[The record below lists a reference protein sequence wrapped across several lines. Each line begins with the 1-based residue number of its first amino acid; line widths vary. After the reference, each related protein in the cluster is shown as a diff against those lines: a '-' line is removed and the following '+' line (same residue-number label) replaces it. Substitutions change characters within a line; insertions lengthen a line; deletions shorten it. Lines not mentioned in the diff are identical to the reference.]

1 MGRGYR
7 FDGIRDKPSLSFLCW
22 IVLGRSLF
30 FLDCESIMY
39 FSPLLKSSS
48 SLGVV
53 SLTVA
58 IVAAS
63 AVPAMAGSTS
73 ALAPGAAFL
82 KSWEKENLEGDFVEA
97 AEEYEV
103 LYRRPSQPVSDIFQS
118 SSGQLDRLRAAYR
131 AGLCF
136 EAVDNLNRAR
146 FAYQWIE
153 RHYSRIRIDLL
164 LEFPA
169 DRGLLD
175 FLTMLRERSAL
186 RFRSLKAAEGESEVE
201 RIAIAEVLEEF
212 REYNRNDTN
221 NLENCRQQ
229 ILEQR
234 WRVAAADE
242 LAAALERGG
251 VSGTFSDRLDTSGA
265 RGQELRDLVVTLQKS
280 LSLKG
285 GEEKPSGLRSYLT
298 SCFLQRSLDALALE
312 DTDRAG
318 RELSVALAIDPD
330 YVPALSLQAAL
341 DGRGTVS
348 FLAASALRRTVRR
361 QGLRAGKLR
370 KSARSL
376 VSEAESLDRR
386 DRVLRELLRANR
398 ICCSESDVVLA
409 DEEIS
414 RLSTRIELGCIERTG
429 LIKKREVEEVLT
441 TARDQIRSSLG
452 LCEELVRLFSR
463 VLLQRSYLS
472 GEVATAAVIGVA
484 HEIKNETRESRVR
497 VDKLRLERLEFKLA
511 LLERWFPEIK
521 ELIKAI

>member
-39 FSPLLKSSS
+39 FSPLLKSNS

-73 ALAPGAAFL
+73 ELAPGAAFL

-153 RHYSRIRIDLL
+153 RNYSRIRIDLL
-164 LEFPA
+164 LKFPA

-186 RFRSLKAAEGESEVE
+186 RFRSLKTAEGESEVE
-201 RIAIAEVLEEF
+201 RIAISEVLEEF
-212 REYNRNDTN
+212 REYNRSDTN

-242 LAAALERGG
+242 LAAELERGG
-251 VSGTFSDRLDTSGA
+251 VSGTFSDRLDTAGA
-265 RGQELRDLVVTLQKS
+265 KGQELRDLVAVLQKGMS
-280 LSLKG
+280 LRG
-285 GEEKPSGLRSYLT
+285 GEEKPSGLRTYLT

-312 DTDRAG
+312 ETDRAG

-330 YVPALSLQAAL
+330 YEPALSLQMAL
-341 DGRGTVS
+341 DGRGAVS
-348 FLAASALRRTVRR
+348 FLAASALRRTARR
-361 QGLRAGKLR
+361 QELRAGKVR

-398 ICCSESDVVLA
+398 VCCSESAGVLA

-414 RLSTRIELGCIERTG
+414 RLSARIQLGCIERAG
-429 LIKKREVEEVLT
+429 LMKKMDVEEVLA
-441 TARDQIRSSLG
+441 TAREQLRSALG
-452 LCEELVRLFSR
+452 LSEELVRLFSR

-472 GEVATAAVIGVA
+472 GETATAAVIGVA
-484 HEIKNETRESRVR
+484 QEIKNETRESRVR
-497 VDKLRLERLEFKLA
+497 VDKLRLERLEFKLS
-511 LLERWFPEIK
+511 LLEGWFPEIK
-521 ELIKAI
+521 ELLKAI